1 MLFSEPYEFL
11 ISMLQQIFPP
21 YVLKDLETKAS
32 IGKTHETSVDNVL
45 QIVLI
50 QLNGLFYTCS
60 NI

>member
-1 MLFSEPYEFL
+1 
-11 ISMLQQIFPP
+11 MLQKVFPP

-50 QLNGLFYTCS
+50 QLNGLFYTS
-60 NI
+60 LNM